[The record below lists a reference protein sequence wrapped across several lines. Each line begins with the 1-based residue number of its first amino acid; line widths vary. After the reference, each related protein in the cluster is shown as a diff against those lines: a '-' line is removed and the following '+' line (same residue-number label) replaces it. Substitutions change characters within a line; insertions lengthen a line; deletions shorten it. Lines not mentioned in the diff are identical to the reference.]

1 VGGVTDGTWIRHVNC
16 SDQTLSFVL
25 QCQAAR
31 DAGTVLNALEGGGYP
46 CRAPPP
52 ISIPAEDYRDIPLV
66 DDSVTVS
73 QSIQPISDTFKGKRK
88 KLPKKAK
95 AVVPLQNE
103 HILPSASVKETPPS
117 KKKPELINKQK
128 KPVIDVDQI
137 DSPPPSS
144 DVKEALFQF
153 PPGISAEDKLELLLS
168 SPYIN
173 EKYDKQHLVAM
184 FMDEERNDYP
194 LLYVDIRRYQ
204 VNGWMSNHFV
214 SAYFYLLRKRFHNK
228 NIKFLDPSFWTNY
241 IMEPEMSD
249 TVTQRAW
256 AAKLQ
261 KVLNRCNILEWD
273 AIYIPALV
281 NENHFICFYVYGRDR
296 EIKVFDPL
304 GLRNDS
310 ALEILV
316 NMLRSVYQLSSWN
329 IEHNDNML
337 WVSRQ
342 NDTHSCAF
350 YVCFYAYQHAL
361 MGSCQFRY
369 SSAVLKKR
377 IMLSLL
383 QLCISTRTHGF
394 MSIKV

>member
-1 VGGVTDGTWIRHVNC
+1 
-16 SDQTLSFVL
+16 
-25 QCQAAR
+25 
-31 DAGTVLNALEGGGYP
+31 
-46 CRAPPP
+46 
-52 ISIPAEDYRDIPLV
+52 
-66 DDSVTVS
+66 
-73 QSIQPISDTFKGKRK
+73 
-88 KLPKKAK
+88 
-95 AVVPLQNE
+95 
-103 HILPSASVKETPPS
+103 
-117 KKKPELINKQK
+117 
-128 KPVIDVDQI
+128 VDQI

-281 NENHFICFYVYGRDR
+281 NENHFICFYVYGRDC

-310 ALEILV
+310 AHEILV

>member
-1 VGGVTDGTWIRHVNC
+1 
-16 SDQTLSFVL
+16 
-25 QCQAAR
+25 
-31 DAGTVLNALEGGGYP
+31 
-46 CRAPPP
+46 
-52 ISIPAEDYRDIPLV
+52 
-66 DDSVTVS
+66 
-73 QSIQPISDTFKGKRK
+73 
-88 KLPKKAK
+88 
-95 AVVPLQNE
+95 
-103 HILPSASVKETPPS
+103 
-117 KKKPELINKQK
+117 
-128 KPVIDVDQI
+128 
-137 DSPPPSS
+137 
-144 DVKEALFQF
+144 
-153 PPGISAEDKLELLLS
+153 
-168 SPYIN
+168 
-173 EKYDKQHLVAM
+173 
-184 FMDEERNDYP
+184 
-194 LLYVDIRRYQ
+194 
-204 VNGWMSNHFV
+204 
-214 SAYFYLLRKRFHNK
+214 
-228 NIKFLDPSFWTNY
+228 
-241 IMEPEMSD
+241 MEPDMSD

-261 KVLNRCNILEWD
+261 KVLNRCNVSEWD
-273 AIYIPALV
+273 AIYIAALV

-361 MGSCQFRY
+361 MGSCHLRY

-383 QLCISTRTHGF
+383 QREVIPLHTDLTIAEAEA
-394 MSIKV
+394 KKK